1 MTQLQLNQLIRIYNT
16 LTTVS
21 TKGEDT
27 ITMADCLRAFKQSIE
42 ELQRIPQQEEI
53 KECIVNG

>member
-16 LTTVS
+16 LTTVF

-27 ITMADCLRAFKQSIE
+27 ITMADCLGAFKQSIE
-42 ELQRIPQQEEI
+42 ELQRVSQQEEK
-53 KECIVNG
+53 KE

>member
-27 ITMADCLRAFKQSIE
+27 ITMADCLRALKQAIE
-42 ELQRIPQQEEI
+42 ELQRVPRQEEI
-53 KECIVNG
+53 KE

>member
-27 ITMADCLRAFKQSIE
+27 IVMADCLKAFKQSIE
-42 ELQRIPQQEEI
+42 ELQLAQQQEK
-53 KECIVNG
+53 KE

>member
-27 ITMADCLRAFKQSIE
+27 IIMADCLRAFKQSIE
-42 ELQRIPQQEEI
+42 EFQKIAQQNDI
-53 KECIVNG
+53 KE

>member
-27 ITMADCLRAFKQSIE
+27 IIMADCLKAFKQSLE
-42 ELQRIPQQEEI
+42 ELQRIQQQEK
-53 KECIVNG
+53 KE

>member
-42 ELQRIPQQEEI
+42 ELQRIPQQEEK
-53 KECIVNG
+53 KE

>member
-27 ITMADCLRAFKQSIE
+27 WIMADCLRAFKQSIE
-42 ELQRIPQQEEI
+42 ELQRVSQQEEK
-53 KECIVNG
+53 KE

>member
-16 LTTVS
+16 LTTVF

-27 ITMADCLRAFKQSIE
+27 IIMADCLRAFKQSIE
-42 ELQRIPQQEEI
+42 ELQRVSHQDEI
-53 KECIVNG
+53 KEWKVNG

>member
-27 ITMADCLRAFKQSIE
+27 IIMADCLRAFKQSIE
-42 ELQRIPQQEEI
+42 ELQRIPQQEEK
-53 KECIVNG
+53 KE